1 VSQFAEPLDQVHE
14 MLPPLALR
22 PSRQSATIPIM
33 AKIVASLFVIL
44 LGSMFLGVPAPFT
57 MRVVDDQTGA
67 PVPGLRITTDNGIV
81 CYTQRHGDVR
91 WTEWSLMNRRVR
103 FEVNDRNHRFDP
115 VAVTLGVMYG
125 GQGALKVHR
134 RS

>member
-1 VSQFAEPLDQVHE
+1 

-22 PSRQSATIPIM
+22 PSRRSATIPIM

-81 CYTQRHGDVR
+81 CYTQRHGDVY

-103 FEVNDRNHRFDP
+103 FEVNDKNHRFDP